1 MDVSSLAPVRKMDI
15 DLLSQVLNNE
25 NLTSA
30 EKENESSEI
39 QLLPE
44 IFRLLAS
51 LEDDTQKMLLENW
64 AKMNMPLNENTVK
77 RLLNYLNS
85 SPAQNSADKLAVIK
99 AFAFLE
105 KSGLPHT
112 KKIIDALRSFF
123 NDGNLKDS
131 LNEIFSKNKNFS
143 TLQIK
148 NLFQGLD
155 NKNINDNLNKLILN
169 NLSSDLSNSSNEITS
184 NQPAVTE
191 TPINSENNLKN
202 EVEFSSKKL
211 NGINESH
218 HKILQS
224 LGINDKEINSPLIK
238 ELNLN
243 AIFKNFN
250 EKTLNILN
258 AFLKTNNLNKTEQ
271 KLAVIKSFAFLRD
284 NNLPLTESLID
295 KTAIFFAQKNISEFN
310 PDSAKNDFL
319 SEVKLNEN
327 KIINK
332 KDISIDLSND
342 NRLAES
348 LKEFSSKADQVLSLF
363 NKIGGENEEST
374 AAKILGQK
382 IVNLQQTE
390 QNSPL
395 LLALEIPVQF
405 KDYDKIS
412 SLLLKINKDD
422 TDTNRGGSNKSAFNI
437 TFILELPRLGAVKST
452 VEVYNKKIKNSFF
465 TQSRKTAS
473 LIENNFNALKVN
485 LENQGFRVEEL
496 KINIIENDLEN
507 KKEFFNQLILSEMIE
522 TGNREGKYTHIDIK
536 V

>member
-1 MDVSSLAPVRKMDI
+1 MDVSSLSPVRKMDI
-15 DLLSQVLNNE
+15 DLLSQVLNDE
-25 NLTSA
+25 SLTSTK
-30 EKENESSEI
+30 KENESSEI

-85 SPAQNSADKLAVIK
+85 NPAQNSADKLAVIK

-105 KSGLPHT
+105 KSGLPYT
-112 KKIIDALRSFF
+112 KKIVDALRSFF
-123 NDGNLKDS
+123 NEGNLKDS
-131 LNEIFSKNKNFS
+131 INEIFSKNKNFS
-143 TLQIK
+143 SLQIK

-155 NKNINDNLNKLILN
+155 NEQLRSNLIK
-169 NLSSDLSNSSNEITS
+169 LSSDLINSSKEIPS
-184 NQPAVTE
+184 NQAAITE
-191 TPINSENNLKN
+191 TPINTESNLNSEI
-202 EVEFSSKKL
+202 EFWSKKIS
-211 NGINESH
+211 GINETH
-218 HKILQS
+218 HKMLQS
-224 LGINDKEINSPLIK
+224 LGVSDKEINSPLIK
-238 ELNLN
+238 ELKLN

-258 AFLKTNNLNKTEQ
+258 AFLEENNINQTEQ

-284 NNLPLTESLID
+284 NSLPLTESLID
-295 KTAIFFAQKNISEFN
+295 KTALFFAHKNTSKFAPASE
-310 PDSAKNDFL
+310 KNEFI

-332 KDISIDLSND
+332 NDISIDLSKD

-363 NKIGGENEEST
+363 NKIGGENEEKT
-374 AAKILGQK
+374 AAEILGQK

-395 LLALEIPVQF
+395 MLALEIPVQF
-405 KDYDKIS
+405 KNYDKIS
-412 SLLLKINKDD
+412 SLLLKINKDN
-422 TDTNRGGSNKSAFNI
+422 TDTNSGGSDKSGFNI

-452 VEVYNKKIKNSFF
+452 VEVNNKKIKNSFF
-465 TQSRKTAS
+465 TQSKNTAS
-473 LIENNFNALKVN
+473 LIEKNFTALKAN
-485 LENQGFRVEEL
+485 LEKQGFRVEEL
-496 KINIIENDLEN
+496 EINIVENELEN
-507 KKEFFNQLILSEMIE
+507 KKEFFNKLILSEMIE
-522 TGNREGKYTHIDIK
+522 TGNTEEKYTHIDIK

>member
-1 MDVSSLAPVRKMDI
+1 MDVSSLSPVRKLDI

-25 NLTSA
+25 NLSSA
-30 EKENESSEI
+30 DKQKESSEI

-85 SPAQNSADKLAVIK
+85 NPAQNRADKLAVIK

-112 KKIIDALRSFF
+112 KKIVDALRSFF

-131 LNEIFSKNKNFS
+131 LNEIFSKNENFS
-143 TLQIK
+143 SLQIK

-155 NKNINDNLNKLILN
+155 NERLKENLNKLILN
-169 NLSSDLSNSSNEITS
+169 KPSSDLTNSSKETAS
-184 NQPAVTE
+184 NQTEVTE
-191 TPINSENNLKN
+191 TSIKTESNLKS
-202 EVEFSSKKL
+202 EIESGSKNISK
-211 NGINESH
+211 INESY
-218 HKILQS
+218 HKMLQS

-250 EKTLNILN
+250 EKTLNALN
-258 AFLKTNNLNKTEQ
+258 NFLEENNINQTEQ
-271 KLAVIKSFAFLRD
+271 KLAIIKSFAFLRD
-284 NNLPLTESLID
+284 NNLPLTESLVD
-295 KTAIFFAQKNISEFN
+295 KTALFFAQKNTSEFASS
-310 PDSAKNDFL
+310 SAKNEFI
-319 SEVKLNEN
+319 SEVKLDEN
-327 KIINK
+327 KIISKN
-332 KDISIDLSND
+332 DITIDLSKD
-342 NRLAES
+342 NKIAES
-348 LKEFSSKADQVLSLF
+348 LKEFSSKADQVISLF
-363 NKIGGENEEST
+363 NKIGGENEDK
-374 AAKILGQK
+374 AAAEILGQK

-405 KDYDKIS
+405 KDFDKIS
-412 SLLLKINKDD
+412 SLLLKINKDNAD
-422 TDTNRGGSNKSAFNI
+422 PKINGSNESGFNI
-437 TFILELPRLGAVKST
+437 TFILELPRLGIIKST
-452 VEVYNKKIKNSFF
+452 VEVDNKKIKNIFF
-465 TQSRKTAS
+465 TQSKDTAF
-473 LIENNFNALKVN
+473 LIEKHFSKLKAN
-485 LENQGFRVEEL
+485 LENQGFNVEEL
-496 KINIIENDLEN
+496 DINIVESGLED
-507 KKEFFNQLILSEMIE
+507 KKEFFNNIILSKMTE
-522 TGNREGKYTHIDIK
+522 TGSTEGKYTHIDIK